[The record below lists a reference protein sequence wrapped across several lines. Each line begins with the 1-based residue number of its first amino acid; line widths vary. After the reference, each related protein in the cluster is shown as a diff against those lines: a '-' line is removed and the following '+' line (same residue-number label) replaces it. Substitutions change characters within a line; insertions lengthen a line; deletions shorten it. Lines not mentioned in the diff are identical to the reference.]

1 LGRVICLEGPSE
13 AELVERIIPGR
24 RTSKATGEVY
34 HLENDPPTKP
44 EEMMDPGPFSEREDD
59 TEEATRAHLEAY
71 REEEGALKSHYE
83 AKDLLTVVDAPAHGG
98 GYRGDPGGTRAPGTS
113 RVLRELPEGMTVV
126 KRQIIRYVRYVLE
139 YTSLVLCF
147 LVQACRGF
155 EPRFGEGGHIG
166 GVGSQLCNRLPL

>member
-1 LGRVICLEGPSE
+1 VICLEGPSE

-34 HLENDPPTKP
+34 HLENDPPPKP

-83 AKDLLTVVDAPAHGG
+83 AKDLLTVVDARRPMGEVTAEILGALGHPERPE
-98 GYRGDPGGTRAPGTS
+98 YYAS
-113 RVLRELPEGMTVV
+113 SQRV
-126 KRQIIRYVRYVLE
+126 
-139 YTSLVLCF
+139 
-147 LVQACRGF
+147 
-155 EPRFGEGGHIG
+155 
-166 GVGSQLCNRLPL
+166 